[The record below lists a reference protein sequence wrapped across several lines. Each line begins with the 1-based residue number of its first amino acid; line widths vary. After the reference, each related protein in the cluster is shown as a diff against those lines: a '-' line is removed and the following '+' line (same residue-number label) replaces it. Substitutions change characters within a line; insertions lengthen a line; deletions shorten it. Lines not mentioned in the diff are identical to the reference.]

1 MAKSS
6 KSSKPGS
13 SPPSTARSSATRGE
27 GIGIKYSDKSGG
39 QPGLALV
46 FDEIKKLMIPYSKG
60 SLVLKG
66 GTDGQVALI
75 TNKPVVIEGRKRD
88 ELWFVSML
96 VQKGYVGFYYMPVY
110 MNEPVRRQLK
120 PELLKML
127 KGKACFHIKN
137 TDPPIL
143 AQIEEALRIGYDA
156 YKKMGWI

>member
-1 MAKSS
+1 MAKTS
-6 KSSKPGS
+6 KAKTSKAP
-13 SPPSTARSSATRGE
+13 GE

-39 QPGLALV
+39 QPGLAFV
-46 FDEIKKLMIPYSKG
+46 FDQIKQLMIPYAKG
-60 SLVLKG
+60 SLILKG
-66 GTDGQVALI
+66 GTDGQIALV
-75 TNKPVVIEGRKRD
+75 TNKPVVIEGRQRD

-120 PELLKML
+120 PELLKTL

-137 TDPPIL
+137 TDPL
-143 AQIEEALRIGYDA
+143 LMEQIREALEIGFDA